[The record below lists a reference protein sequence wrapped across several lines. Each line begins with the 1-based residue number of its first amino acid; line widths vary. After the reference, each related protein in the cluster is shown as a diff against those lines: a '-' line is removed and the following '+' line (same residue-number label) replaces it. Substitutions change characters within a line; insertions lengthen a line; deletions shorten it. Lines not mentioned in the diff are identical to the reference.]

1 MEIARR
7 GVALIL
13 SGPSGVGKST
23 LKNALVGGEFAFE
36 FSVSCTTRSPRGG
49 EVDGVDYH
57 FVDHELFERHLAAE
71 EFLEHA
77 NVHGNFYGTLRSEV
91 EARVMAGRDL
101 LLDIDVQGAQQ
112 IKKLASSEPW
122 GAFMTYVFVGPPSM
136 AELEKRLRAR
146 NTDSDAVIARRLD
159 GARDEMACWRDY
171 DFLIVNDDMQQ
182 AIAELQGLVRAE
194 RVRPMRLLT
203 ENPW

>member
-1 MEIARR
+1 
-7 GVALIL
+7 
-13 SGPSGVGKST
+13 
-23 LKNALVGGEFAFE
+23 
-36 FSVSCTTRSPRGG
+36 
-49 EVDGVDYH
+49 
-57 FVDHELFERHLAAE
+57 
-71 EFLEHA
+71 
-77 NVHGNFYGTLRSEV
+77 
-91 EARVMAGRDL
+91 
-101 LLDIDVQGAQQ
+101 
-112 IKKLASSEPW
+112 
-122 GAFMTYVFVGPPSM
+122 M

>member
-71 EFLEHA
+71 EFL
-77 NVHGNFYGTLRSEV
+77 
-91 EARVMAGRDL
+91 
-101 LLDIDVQGAQQ
+101 
-112 IKKLASSEPW
+112 
-122 GAFMTYVFVGPPSM
+122 
-136 AELEKRLRAR
+136 
-146 NTDSDAVIARRLD
+146 
-159 GARDEMACWRDY
+159 
-171 DFLIVNDDMQQ
+171 
-182 AIAELQGLVRAE
+182 
-194 RVRPMRLLT
+194 
-203 ENPW
+203 